1 MAHAELLM
9 PIGMRL
15 KQLRAAKGITQLE
28 LSRATGLSLS
38 IIAQLEQGETAN
50 PRLNTVK
57 ALAKGLGCT
66 LDELAGEGDDQGRLS
81 AEDAPSDGPPPEPP
95 APPKRPRKPKK

>member
-1 MAHAELLM
+1 M
-9 PIGMRL
+9 
-15 KQLRAAKGITQLE
+15 TQLE

-57 ALAKGLGCT
+57 ALAKALGCT
-66 LDELAGEGDDQGRLS
+66 LDVLAHDDDQ
-81 AEDAPSDGPPPEPP
+81 AEAREEEAAEAPKP
-95 APPKRPRKPKK
+95 RRKPKGK